1 MECIIRMLIQ
11 YFFRSLR
18 VCACAPFW
26 TVFSYFSLDFTHLL
40 QWLSPF
46 SRKKQHRE
54 CECVCVAVKCV
65 KCKIRYALEYN
76 SLTASHECTH
86 VCITFWKINFYDD
99 DCGKTISRA
108 NQKRNWRMKG
118 KRTVM
123 LQQQRHQP
131 TTMERKINAYAF
143 TYLVYFIGW
152 IHD

>member
-1 MECIIRMLIQ
+1 MHNKNVNSIL
-11 YFFRSLR
+11 FSLSP
-18 VCACAPFW
+18 CACAPFW
-26 TVFSYFSLDFTHLL
+26 TVFISFLTWFYSFTSMTFSFLA
-40 QWLSPF
+40 
-46 SRKKQHRE
+46 KKNNTVSVSVPVE
-54 CECVCVAVKCV
+54 CV